1 MWDTYRLPASGNFSL
16 RKIAL
21 LFFAVLTAAFLWAVS
36 FAPTTHAADATW
48 EGDAIVKDGG
58 NKYTKESGA
67 IPGIPPGYQAYVF
80 RPNGAQ
86 STTAQVIYMP
96 DNADVTKAVT
106 AQQATYDIVN
116 GRLNGPRGEPV
127 VVTIEAKAANA
138 TQKEK
143 TQCDVA
149 GIGWIVCMISRFLAS
164 GMDNFF
170 RWISTFLEV
179 KPITGD
185 TDSGLYKA
193 WSVMLGLANLAFV
206 LAFLMIIYSQ
216 ITSVGFSNYNIKKMI
231 PKLIIAAVLVNISYY
246 ICALAV
252 DVSNILGHSLQQA
265 LIDIRNSLPSP
276 SPTGVDWFNW
286 KNLTEYI
293 LSGGTIAAAGFAGW
307 TAFTAGT
314 GGAISALVPLLV
326 PILVAGTL
334 AFVIALLLLA
344 ARQAL
349 ITVLIVISPL
359 AFVAY
364 LLPNT
369 EKWFERWR
377 ELFTTMLM
385 VFPLFSLL
393 FGGSQL
399 ASYIIIQNADQASV
413 VILGLF
419 VQAAPLALTP
429 FLVKFSGS
437 LIGRLAGMVNDR
449 SKGIYDNANNWA
461 RERADK
467 RKGIAQ
473 ERAARGLGTAL
484 QRHAFRREKSRL
496 DREAFKK
503 RGEEALDAGWHED
516 ARYRAHHAQR
526 GYTEDRKKTAE
537 SQATEHMERLASRSQ
552 TWQDFR
558 GHRRLSDDVT
568 KNLQAREDAAW
579 EEAKSKGV
587 QTGNQY
593 SGLATRAQKEAE
605 QAQAIAYQAGTA
617 QAMQKLEYA
626 NEVVKNNALAKQAGG
641 IDIVGGA
648 DSARAAALAAIKK
661 SKIESTAEGRAL
673 FEHFNLSSSDRQK
686 LAKGVEVTGKSDDG
700 RTHIFK
706 PQESKY
712 VRMAAIEQQV
722 TYGTIEERQELI
734 LKTGAGKELHEFR
747 DIIADAMVKGSIGQT
762 ANYLG
767 GKTIDDVRSG
777 KLMGTGDLL
786 RAAATAIAKG
796 KLSPEQLLNQDKT
809 SMETIVEAVKQLN
822 AGQIHLDNTEQAM
835 ALPAELA
842 RLFQS
847 ADRAITDG
855 RINIK
860 LGERKNAMEELR
872 AMGQQQTPYTNPSQ
886 NPPGGPPPTP

>member
-21 LFFAVLTAAFLWAVS
+21 LLFAALAAAFLWAII
-36 FAPTTHAADATW
+36 FTTTTHAADATW
-48 EGDAIVKDGG
+48 EGDSIVRDGG
-58 NKYTKESGA
+58 NKYTKEAGP

-86 STTAQVIYMP
+86 STTAQVIYFP
-96 DNADVTKAVT
+96 DNADVTKPVT
-106 AQQATYDIVN
+106 AQQATYDMVN
-116 GRLNGPRGEPV
+116 GRYGNHGPP
-127 VVTIEAKAANA
+127 TTISIEAKGANA
-138 TQKEK
+138 NQKEK

-149 GIGWIVCMISRFLAS
+149 GIGWIICMLSRFLAS
-164 GMDNFF
+164 GMDSFF
-170 RWISTFLEV
+170 NWIASFLEV

-185 TDSGLYKA
+185 TTSGLYQA
-193 WSVMLGLANLAFV
+193 WSIMLGLANSAFV
-206 LAFLMIIYSQ
+206 LAFLVIIYSQ
-216 ITSVGFSNYNIKKMI
+216 ITSVGFNNYNIKKMI
-231 PKLIIAAVLVNISYY
+231 PRLIVAAILVNISYY
-246 ICALAV
+246 VCALAV
-252 DVSNILGHSLQQA
+252 DLSNIIGHSLQQA
-265 LIDIRNSLPSP
+265 LVDIRNSLPSP
-276 SPTGVDWFNW
+276 NPGGVDFNW

-307 TAFTAGT
+307 TAFAAGT
-314 GGAISALVPLLV
+314 GGAITALVPLLV
-326 PILVAGTL
+326 PILVAGML
-334 AFVIALLLLA
+334 AFVIALLMLA

-349 ITVLIVISPL
+349 ITILIVVSPL

-369 EKWFERWR
+369 EKWFEKWR

-385 VFPLFSLL
+385 VFPMFSLL

-399 ASYIIIQNADQASV
+399 ASYIIIQNADRPSV
-413 VILGLF
+413 AILGLF

-429 FLVKFSGS
+429 FLVKFSGT

-449 SKGIYDNANNWA
+449 SKGVYDNANNWA
-461 RERADK
+461 KERVDK
-467 RKGIAQ
+467 RKGLAQ
-473 ERAARGLGTAL
+473 ERAARGQGTFL
-484 QRHAFRREKSRL
+484 QRSAFRREKSRL

-503 RGEEALDAGWHED
+503 RGEEAVEAGWHED
-516 ARYRAHHAQR
+516 ARYRGHHAQR
-526 GYTEDRKKTAE
+526 GYTEDRKKAAE
-537 SQATEHMERLASRSQ
+537 SRATEHMERVAARSQ

-558 GHRRLSDDVT
+558 GNRRLSDDIT

-587 QTGNQY
+587 QPGNQY

-673 FEHFNLSSSDRQK
+673 FEHFNLSSSDRQQ
-686 LAKGVEVTGKSDDG
+686 LAKGVQVTGQSDDG

-734 LKTGAGKELHEFR
+734 LKTGSGKELHEFR
-747 DIIADAMVKGSIGQT
+747 DIIADAMVKGSISQT